1 MHCRVCNTRLSGGE
15 RTCPN
20 CGSDAG
26 HDSSFSSATRPAPLP
41 SSGLSN
47 AEDPG
52 EDVELELDELSGES
66 PAASKPEAPS
76 KPAAPPA
83 RPAREPAPKPAATPH
98 SREAPLFAPDAAG
111 LRALLAERPEAL
123 EEGLALYRTD
133 DGKPLGPAHR
143 SAVGEIDLIATDTDG
158 ALVVVLISEKGGN
171 EGEALVAEV
180 LKRIGWVRKH
190 LGQGKKKVR
199 GVVLCDSAPE
209 DLSYA
214 AAAVSDT
221 VRFKTYRVAL
231 AFDDLEV

>member
-1 MHCRVCNTRLSGGE
+1 M
-15 RTCPN
+15 
-20 CGSDAG
+20 
-26 HDSSFSSATRPAPLP
+26 
-41 SSGLSN
+41 
-47 AEDPG
+47 
-52 EDVELELDELSGES
+52 
-66 PAASKPEAPS
+66 
-76 KPAAPPA
+76 
-83 RPAREPAPKPAATPH
+83 
-98 SREAPLFAPDAAG
+98 
-111 LRALLAERPEAL
+111 
-123 EEGLALYRTD
+123 
-133 DGKPLGPAHR
+133 
-143 SAVGEIDLIATDTDG
+143 
-158 ALVVVLISEKGGN
+158 VVLISEKGGN